1 MTYSI
6 DRLEGELAVLCDEEE
21 NTRTVPIADLP
32 EGAAAG
38 DMLTETADGFVLDEE
53 ATAARREQVRRLQA
67 RLRRRS

>member
-6 DRLEGELAVLCDEEE
+6 DRLEGDLAVLCDEEE
-21 NTRTVPIADLP
+21 NTRAVPLCALP
-32 EGAAAG
+32 EGVAAG